1 MDQIARTPKDVGVAL
16 RNARKAAKL
25 TQKELG
31 ERAGIWARTISLIET
46 DASGTKLDT
55 IFDLCAALGLEIH
68 ITARSRARPDDIE
81 DIF

>member
-16 RNARKAAKL
+16 RNARKAQKL
-25 TQKELG
+25 TQQELG
-31 ERAGIWARTISLIET
+31 ERSGLWARTISLIET

-55 IFDLCAALGLEIH
+55 IFDLCAALGLELH
-68 ITARSRARPDDIE
+68 ITPRGKSRPADLE